1 MRWDFLEE
9 VMRTKDFP
17 DAWINMV
24 MKTVKDGKVC
34 VNVNGE
40 RSRFFKTF
48 SGLRQGD
55 PLSPLLFNLVA
66 DSLSMLLE
74 AGVEKGHIK
83 GVMTN
88 LLPGGFLIFNT
99 LMI

>member
-48 SGLRQGD
+48 SSLRQGD

-83 GVMTN
+83 CVMTN